1 VNERFALSLRP
12 GPIFCI
18 PAAAKHRAIELEGT
32 IMTTNH
38 RILAALLGCAACLP
52 CVSTTAFA
60 QASPPASGKILVKT
74 QDDLPRFTY
83 PITGTASALLT
94 ADDATFLALA
104 RKVGADVDG
113 VLAKYDIADHATLR
127 GLLAERETIQ
137 MLTGDYN
144 GALKTGDSIR
154 ALEDKPDAK
163 LLSGIRDRAL
173 IAAIKDSGASSG
185 PAFQAAYTKR
195 YAAAIDPLPWAIVGN
210 RIKESKGSSEIAS
223 RDLFLGQAQAGID
236 PAVAKTG
243 TLSSDL
249 AAALISLRYAL
260 KFYIPNKDV
269 IHAVLAAQVAAKDVK
284 KPDIWEARAVTLT
297 PADKTTPVNVAIW
310 DSGVDLA
317 LFPGRVL
324 TDPHPLATTEPHG
337 LAFDLHSF
345 PSHGELLP
353 LTPEQQAE
361 YPGMRGDL
369 KGFSDLQLSID
380 SPEATALKKKIT
392 TLKPAEVA
400 TYFERLSFFANYTHG
415 THVAGITSRG
425 NAAIRLGYA
434 RLTFDWKNV
443 PDLPTEEL
451 ARRGVESY
459 KAYVGWMQR
468 NHVRV
473 VNMSWGG
480 NPSGVEDALEKN
492 GVGKTAAERKELAR
506 KLFAI
511 DRDGLYAA
519 LKSAPE
525 ILFVC
530 AAGNSN
536 SDSGFEEFIPAGFDL
551 PNLLVVGAVDQAGD
565 EASFTS
571 YGKTVKVDANGYQV
585 ESFYPGGTLIRE
597 SGTSMASPGVANLA
611 AKLIALDPKLTPTET
626 IDLIVKGATPSADGR
641 RHNISPKASVE
652 LLKASMK

>member
-1 VNERFALSLRP
+1 
-12 GPIFCI
+12 
-18 PAAAKHRAIELEGT
+18 
-32 IMTTNH
+32 MTSN
-38 RILAALLGCAACLP
+38 RRLLAVLLFSAACLP
-52 CVSTTAFA
+52 FASAPAFA
-60 QASPPASGKILVKT
+60 QATPAASGKIVVKT

-83 PITGTASALLT
+83 PVTGTASALLT
-94 ADDATFLALA
+94 ADDATFLAFA
-104 RKVGADVDG
+104 RKVGADIDG
-113 VLAKYDIADHATLR
+113 VLAKYEIGDHATLR
-127 GLLAERETIQ
+127 GLLGERETIQ
-137 MLTGDYN
+137 MLTGDYD
-144 GALKTGDSIR
+144 GALKTGDAIR

-163 LLSGIRDRAL
+163 LLSGLRDRAL
-173 IAAIKDSGASSG
+173 VGAIKQSGASSG
-185 PAFQAAYTKR
+185 PAFQAAYAR
-195 YAAAIDPLPWAIVGN
+195 LYLAAIDPLPWAIVGN

-249 AAALISLRYAL
+249 AAAVISLRYAL

-269 IHAVLAAQVAAKDVK
+269 VHAVLAAQVAAKDVK
-284 KPDIWEARAVTLT
+284 KPDIWEAREVTLT

-324 TDPHPLATTEPHG
+324 TDAHPLATTEPHG
-337 LAFDLHSF
+337 LAFDLQNN
-345 PSHGELLP
+345 PAHGELLP
-353 LTPEQQAE
+353 LTPEQEAA
-361 YPGMRGDL
+361 YPGMRSDL
-369 KGFSDLQLSID
+369 KGFSDLQLAID

-392 TLKPAEVA
+392 TLKPEEVA
-400 TYFERLSFFANYTHG
+400 KYFERLSFYANYTHG

-434 RLTFDWKNV
+434 RITFDWKNV

-451 ARRGVESY
+451 AKRGVESY

-480 NPSGVEDALEKN
+480 GPGGVENALEKN
-492 GVGKTAAERKELAR
+492 GVGKDATERKVLAR

-511 DRDGLYAA
+511 DRDGLRAA

-536 SDSGFEEFIPAGFDL
+536 SDNAFDETIPSGFDL

-565 EASFTS
+565 EVSFTS

-585 ESFYPGGTLIRE
+585 ESYYPGGTLIRE

-626 IDLIVKGATPSADGR
+626 IDLIVKGATQSEDGR
-641 RHNISPKASVE
+641 RHNISPKASIA
-652 LLKASMK
+652 LLKAKT